1 MTKARR
7 VYFPV
12 TYYDIPRCF
21 SEEQFVEWKE
31 LAKMA
36 GDASTICDDCTMEYQ
51 NKMIRAG
58 TCRRESWEALKFGR
72 RASRQA
78 KYIGVVL

>member
-7 VYFPV
+7 IFFPV

-21 SEEQFVEWKE
+21 SEEQFFEWKE
-31 LAKMA
+31 LANMA
-36 GDASTICDDCTMEYQ
+36 GDTLAICDDCTMEYQ

-58 TCRRESWEALKFGR
+58 TCRRNSWEVLKFGGR
-72 RASRQA
+72 PSRQA
-78 KYIGVVL
+78 KRIGVML